1 MTLGLYLPLKLTE
14 QINNF
19 KNSSGNVNIDYRATD
34 RSDINALGTPYT
46 RVNSPANI
54 SLNCFPLR
62 ASGSHIS
69 GHDSLFKE
77 FPIDVLLEN
86 MSGEQ
91 RHYFYTTSDSTLVE
105 IRYSHTESQRL
116 NNISY
121 MYHYYTF
128 VDTTITEESL
138 QNKTIRP
145 CIFDEN
151 KVTAGLINSRE
162 ILALTYKNVPT
173 GFSSGLLRMT
183 EQVEE
188 VVTDN
193 LNVNISKVNLSYVG
207 IQSLAVMSSTKTVT
221 KSKFIAIINE
231 DDTVNGSPVLTNR
244 LPNYNVYYTDTNTS
258 AITPDAFAFPLKPG
272 EKALFATTVKDTS
285 SDFIGQLS
293 NTTLSYTDRF
303 FPNLGKSFACIK
315 VRLPDTPYVDSNG
328 NPKGMKFSTNDGSDW
343 ITFKNYSKSAES
355 VFKEEFAYYLKGY
368 GIKCYPCE
376 DSTYILQNFSDK
388 DSKFVFQYHPDF
400 SIESVTDLPDI
411 RTDDGSE
418 FLFTPQAFPENYSPS
433 RVSLY
438 GVEGPSEDEDPEYVE
453 YAFRV
458 PPKKSNETISTLFKD
473 SLVLSVKPEELL
485 TSANFLYLVGSTSIS
500 SKALD
505 FSTETASTVLDKFI
519 GELGATMVNFT
530 FTKNGSDIVV
540 KNKTNTWADF
550 GLKCDGVSLN
560 NPENYL
566 KETLGA
572 LTTVLLRGL

>member
-1 MTLGLYLPLKLTE
+1 MTLGLYLPLKLTD
-14 QINNF
+14 QISNF

-62 ASGSHIS
+62 ASGNHIS

-77 FPIDVLLEN
+77 YPIDVLLEN

-91 RHYFYTTSDSTLVE
+91 RHYFYTTTESKLIS
-105 IRYSHTESQRL
+105 INYSHTESKRL

-128 VDTTITEESL
+128 ADTSL
-138 QNKTIRP
+138 NSSSLEGKVLKP
-145 CIFDEN
+145 CLFDEI
-151 KVTAGLINSRE
+151 KVSAGLVNNRE
-162 ILALTYKNVPT
+162 LLALTYRTVQT
-173 GFSSGLLRMT
+173 ALDSGLLKLT
-183 EQVEE
+183 EIVDE
-188 VVTDN
+188 VVGDSLDVAVT
-193 LNVNISKVNLSYVG
+193 KVNTEYLG
-207 IQSLAVMSSTKTVT
+207 IQSLVVLESSKTT
-221 KSKFIAIINE
+221 SKSRFIAIINE
-231 DDTVNGSPVLTNR
+231 DDTVNGNSVLTNR

-258 AITPDAFAFPLKPG
+258 AVTPDAFAFPLKAG
-272 EKALFATTVKDTS
+272 EKALFSTTIKDTS

-293 NTTLSYTDRF
+293 NTTLSYTNRF
-303 FPNLGKSFACIK
+303 FPNLGKSFACIR
-315 VRLPDTPYVDSNG
+315 VSLPDDPYLSANG
-328 NPKGMKFSTNDGSDW
+328 DPKGMKFSTNDGKDW
-343 ITFKNYSKSAES
+343 ITFKNYSKITES
-355 VFKEEFAYYLKGY
+355 VFKEDFAYYLKGY

-376 DSTYILQNFSDK
+376 DSSFILQNFSDK

-411 RTDDGSE
+411 KTDDGGE
-418 FLFTPQAFPENYSPS
+418 FLFTPQAFPENYSPC

-453 YAFRV
+453 YALRI
-458 PPKKSNETISTLFKD
+458 PPAKANETISTLFKN
-473 SLVLSVKPEELL
+473 SLVLTVNTDELL
-485 TSANFLYLVGSTSIS
+485 TSTSFLHLVGSTSITS
-500 SKALD
+500 QVLD
-505 FSTETASTVLDKFI
+505 FSTETVTTVLDKFI
-519 GELGATMVNFT
+519 EVLGVTMINFT
-530 FTKNGSDIVV
+530 FTKNGADIVV